1 MAAKPIITEG
11 DLATCNHVITS
22 RTPQSNLFFNGRRV
36 ARINIDTAGTTAGVI
51 LGSHNKRIFIN
62 GRRVSVKD
70 DLIADH
76 GKDEHDEG
84 VAFTDTNNT
93 GGIAG

>member
-11 DLATCNHVITS
+11 DLATCDHVIFS
-22 RTPQSNLFFNGRRV
+22 KTPKSNLFFNGRRV
-36 ARINIDTAGTTAGVI
+36 ARINIDTAGGLI

-70 DLIADH
+70 DLIEDH
-76 GKDEHDEG
+76 GDDEHN
-84 VAFTDTNNT
+84 APLTDTNNT